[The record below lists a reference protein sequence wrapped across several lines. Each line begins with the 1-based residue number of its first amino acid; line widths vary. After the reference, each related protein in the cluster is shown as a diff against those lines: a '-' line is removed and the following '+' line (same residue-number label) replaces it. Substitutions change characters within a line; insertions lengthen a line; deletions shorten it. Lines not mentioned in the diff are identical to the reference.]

1 MDNETF
7 GSLVRRTRLEQRKS
21 NKDFSLRKFAE
32 KVGLSLTCLSK
43 AETDEF
49 TPPRAETIIKIAEE
63 LGIDKYVLLEKA
75 GRIDP
80 SLKEILLR
88 KQGALKDLLQLI
100 GSFDA
105 QQIQEI
111 FFMPKAGIGSK
122 CFFILY

>member
-7 GSLVRRTRLEQRKS
+7 GSLVRRTRLEHRKS

-32 KVGLSLTCLSK
+32 KVGLSPTYLSK

-49 TPPRAETIIKIAEE
+49 TPPRAETVIKIAEE

-111 FFMPKAGIGSK
+111 FFYAQGR
-122 CFFILY
+122 YRQ

>member
-7 GSLVRRTRLEQRKS
+7 GSLVRRIRLEHRKS

-32 KVGLSLTCLSK
+32 KVGLSPTYLSK

-49 TPPRAETIIKIAEE
+49 TPPRAETVIKIAEE
-63 LGIDKYVLLEKA
+63 LEIDKYVLLEKA

-111 FFMPKAGIGSK
+111 FFYAQGR
-122 CFFILY
+122 YRQ